1 MNDNTTESDS
11 TSAAGLGEDV
21 VGYDPT
27 ADASYARFGTD
38 YTTAVMAI
46 VETVATVTNR
56 KSEDLSPLFATI
68 DPEALVDLV
77 ASNRE
82 TPVEVTFSYEGC
94 RVTVSSRGTVAVESP
109 EK

>member
-1 MNDNTTESDS
+1 M
-11 TSAAGLGEDV
+11 
-21 VGYDPT
+21 GYDPAT
-27 ADASYARFGTD
+27 DASYARFGTD

-56 KSEDLSPLFATI
+56 NTEELSPLYATV

-94 RVTVSSRGTVAVESP
+94 QVTVSSCGTVAVESP
-109 EK
+109 NG